1 MDLLGAAVDLIA
13 SAWLRITDQA
23 LKWLSKL
30 RSLDFEVL
38 H

>member
-1 MDLLGAAVDLIA
+1 MELLGASVDLIA
-13 SAWLRITDQA
+13 SALLRITDPA